1 MSSVAGALVVA
12 VAAFVLME
20 PVTALT
26 HRCVMHGFGIGLHRS
41 HHRRVRPGES
51 PRRWEAN
58 DAYPVLFAATVMI
71 GLALG
76 FNVAGFAFLVPVGVG
91 VTVYGATYAVVH
103 DVYIHRRL
111 ALFGH
116 RRPRLLERLAVAHQV
131 HHDRNGAPYGMLVP
145 MFASSEPR
153 RSPLASPHRSTAGR
167 GQSVSGS
174 VPSQVPLEA

>member
-1 MSSVAGALVVA
+1 
-12 VAAFVLME
+12 ME

-26 HRCVMHGFGIGLHRS
+26 HRCVMHGFGIRLHRS

-51 PRRWEAN
+51 PSRWEAN
-58 DAYPVLFAATVMI
+58 DAYPVLFAAAVMI

-76 FNVAGFAFLVPVGVG
+76 FNVAGFAFLIPVGVG

-111 ALFGH
+111 ALFGR
-116 RRPRLLERLAVAHQV
+116 RRPQLLERLAVAHQV

-145 MFASSEPR
+145 MFARTEPR
-153 RSPLASPHRSTAGR
+153 RTTRTSTVGR
-167 GQSVSGS
+167 AQAVNGS